1 MARSEEVK
9 IKLSAEFEAKGVQQG
24 ASQVQVALSQTEK
37 AFEKTELASKSLQKS
52 IEQTGKNT
60 KDFSKSLGKVKT
72 PKGVKG
78 LSKSIGKAGLAGA
91 FKVGAL
97 AAGGLVAGVGAA
109 AVGLGK
115 LGKASKS
122 SYESLKTYKGGL
134 SAIQQAT
141 SGTAAEMSTLDGI
154 IRDLGARTGE
164 DIGNVSQYVSQFA
177 ALGIGQKEATE
188 AVTAALNVAKT
199 TGKDTGRVVTALMS
213 SYKGSAT
220 EAERLGINV
229 QGLTKEQLI
238 SGEAVERIQEAYGET
253 LSTAAQLTEAEI
265 ETNRHLQEAEE
276 IKSNMWTQAEGL
288 RETWNLV
295 QLAIAK
301 IKVIALKAFQPMVR
315 HINFAVKMAFNLR
328 KSFRLSAAVLDK
340 VFSTVLAR
348 ATEGYADMFD
358 FLTGWSSKALSL
370 IGVSVDVISNK
381 LRDVSDDLY
390 SRADAASARAEKLR
404 GEIRSSLPGAGS
416 QGSEGA
422 ADDTSGLSNVN
433 TRVFTPKKGPKP
445 KKEKKEKDDF
455 WDKWDKK
462 MDELIAIAMAE
473 RADQEKTR
481 EAIEKFVEGE
491 WLAEQSAIA
500 EQEQANQDRWGDI
513 TSIYTKNLKSEH
525 DMNVKE
531 HQKANI
537 SLDNLIEA
545 NKETVKGLEK
555 MTSVWE
561 HMKKEWK
568 THVTDPFKK
577 QMKKMAE
584 ASTHYK
590 SGGDFLKSKLVG
602 AIKSP
607 IKSAM
612 KKLGTGA
619 SKAMAGIGKMAASA
633 PAMLAAKAAQALST
647 AIKSVFSAAVSGSE
661 NIVAPSEL
669 AAIDQSTK
677 EGQLEY
683 LEATEANS
691 QAGQDAAEGIT
702 QNVLS
707 ELSPVLGNLFEVL
720 LTDPEK
726 LDAFFENLTAGFT
739 IILERITENLGPI
752 IDTLAKNMPRVI
764 RALVKALPILVRALI
779 KHLPTAIEIL
789 VFEIIRALP
798 DIVTALLELM
808 WLGMKA
814 ALIEIPRLIWKI
826 FSGLGRGIG
835 SLFGFGRS
843 PSPPSSY
850 ATAGISPPPQ
860 SLAEFRGVQDKAEK
874 LRQEIAADDGDDD
887 DDREKPTKAKAPPR
901 IAPITIGG
909 VTRTDKTLTAAEAF
923 NPYINED
930 FNKEAKQPVKIQI
943 QIGDQSL
950 RDIITDLQETGYPTV
965 VTA

>member
-1 MARSEEVK
+1 MARNEEVK

-24 ASQVQVALSQTEK
+24 AAQVQAALDQTEK

-60 KDFSKSLGKVKT
+60 QGFSKALGKVKT

-97 AAGGLVAGVGAA
+97 AAGSLVAGVGAA

-115 LGKASKS
+115 LGKASKAS
-122 SYESLKTYKGGL
+122 HESLKAYKGGL

-141 SGTAAEMSTLDGI
+141 SGTTEEMSALDGI

-213 SYKGSAT
+213 SYKGSAS
-220 EAERLGINV
+220 EAEKLGINV

-295 QLAIAK
+295 QLAISK

-416 QGSEGA
+416 QGSEGP
-422 ADDTSGLSNVN
+422 ADDTSGLSNVS
-433 TRVFTPKKGPKP
+433 TRVFTPKRATP
-445 KKEKKEKDDF
+445 KKEKSEKDDF
-455 WDKWDKK
+455 WDRWDKK
-462 MDELIAIAMAE
+462 MDELIKIALKE
-473 RADQEKTR
+473 RADAEAVKER
-481 EAIEKFVEGE
+481 EANV
-491 WLAEQSAIA
+491 LAEILAG
-500 EQEQANQDRWGDI
+500 EQELIDEREQAIQDKWVEI
-513 TSIYTKNLKSEH
+513 TDIYTRTLKSDHEMQVELH
-525 DMNVKE
+525 K
-531 HQKANI
+531 KAGI

-545 NKETVKGLEK
+545 NKETVEGLEK

-561 HMKKEWK
+561 HIKKEWK
-568 THVTDPFKK
+568 TEITEPFKK
-577 QMKKMAE
+577 GLKNFAE
-584 ASTHYK
+584 GTTHYDNAG
-590 SGGDFLKSKLVG
+590 SALKSMLKG
-602 AIKSP
+602 GIKNAL
-607 IKSAM
+607 KGGV
-612 KKLGTGA
+612 KKLA
-619 SKAMAGIGKMAASA
+619 SAGIGAMKNIGSMAAQA
-633 PAMLAAKAAQALST
+633 PAMMAAKVAEALKNLIKNIFNAAIQ
-647 AIKSVFSAAVSGSE
+647 GSE

-669 AAIDQSTK
+669 AEIDQSTK
-677 EGQLEY
+677 EGQLAY

-702 QNVLS
+702 KNLLN
-707 ELSPVLGNLFEVL
+707 EISPVLGSLFEAL

-739 IILERITENLGPI
+739 IMIERIAENVGPI
-752 IDTLAKNMPRVI
+752 VETLAKNMPRVV
-764 RALVKALPILVRALI
+764 RALVKALPILLKVVV
-779 KHLPTAIEIL
+779 KHLPAAVEIL
-789 VFEIIRALP
+789 VFEIVKALP

-808 WLGMKA
+808 WLGMKHA
-814 ALIEIPRLIWKI
+814 VIEIPKLIWKI

-850 ATAGISPPPQ
+850 ESAGIAPPPQ
-860 SLAEFRGVQDKAEK
+860 NLAQFQGVQNDAAR
-874 LRQEIAADDGDDD
+874 LRKEIADADDD
-887 DDREKPTKAKAPPR
+887 DKDKETKKPKAKLPPR

-909 VTRTDKTLTAAEAF
+909 VARTDKTLTAAEAF
-923 NPYINED
+923 NPYVNED
-930 FNKEAKQPVKIQI
+930 FTKEAKQPVKIQI

-950 RDIITDLQETGYPTV
+950 REIITDLQETGYPTV